1 MPLSNVKIEL
11 NNSLINADLIS
22 NRGVGFTDN
31 RSLKEKLKMDLLAY
45 LAYLYD
51 NSDMGAAQV
60 TKYIEDNLIMHV
72 TRDQLVKFKY
82 ERCNGEK
89 FGMTVPE
96 SVKVFAKADLKG
108 GFRRSSTG
116 FTMSRQLSHLYGDF
130 GREFIA
136 IGGATDD
143 EVKKLTDYSM
153 MLDSFLKEYGL
164 YASGAPNE
172 LIEANLSEME
182 NLSFD
187 MPLII
192 DPATGKPMGEEDD
205 EKSGKKNKKAEK
217 DGKEETEVTLDQM
230 LEELNS
236 LVGLEEVKADL
247 NNLINFIKVMK
258 LREAHGMKQPE
269 ISLHLVFSGNP
280 GTGKTTVA
288 RLLAGIYQKLGV
300 LAKGQLVEVDRSNLV
315 VGYIGQTA
323 TKTSKVIDSAIGG
336 VLFIDEAYTL
346 TSGKDEKDFGQEAV
360 DTLLKRMEDNRD
372 ELIVIVAGYTEPME
386 EFVDSNPGLKSRF
399 NKYIFFKDYT
409 GEELYKIFQLQCK
422 KQQYHLNK
430 AAGKYVKE
438 YLTARAEAHE
448 ENFANAREARNYLER
463 CIERQANRIV
473 GLENVDGKVLE
484 ELVLADVKED

>member
-1 MPLSNVKIEL
+1 MPLSNVKVQIS
-11 NNSLINADLIS
+11 NAQTNADLIT
-22 NRGVGFTDN
+22 NRGLGFSDH
-31 RSLKEKLKMDLLAY
+31 RSLKEKLKMDLLAF

-51 NSDMGAAQV
+51 NCDATASQV
-60 TKYIEDNLIMHV
+60 TRFIEENLIMHV
-72 TRDQLVKFKY
+72 SKDQLIKFKY
-82 ERCNGEK
+82 ERCNGEH
-89 FGMTVPE
+89 FAVTVPE
-96 SVKVFAKADLKG
+96 SLKVFARADLKG
-108 GFRRSSTG
+108 GFRRSSEG
-116 FTMSRQLSHLYGDF
+116 FTMSRQLAHLYGDL
-130 GREFIA
+130 GREFISF
-136 IGGATDD
+136 GGVTEA
-143 EVKKLTDYSM
+143 ELRRVTDYSM
-153 MLDSFLKEYGL
+153 MMDSFLKEYGL

-172 LIEANLSEME
+172 LIEANRSEMAD
-182 NLSFD
+182 LSFD

-192 DPATGKPMGEEDD
+192 DPVTGKSTDSDAKG
-205 EKSGKKNKKAEK
+205 KKTGSGKNT
-217 DGKEETEVTLDQM
+217 DGAQEVTLDQM

-236 LVGLEEVKADL
+236 LVGLEEVKKDL

-258 LREAHGMKQPE
+258 LREEHGMKQPE

-288 RLLAGIYQKLGV
+288 RLLSGIYQKLGV
-300 LAKGQLVEVDRSNLV
+300 LDKGQLVEVDRSDLV

-323 TKTSKVIDSAIGG
+323 TKTSKVVDSAIGG

-346 TSGKDEKDFGQEAV
+346 TAGKDDKDFGQEAV

-386 EFVDSNPGLKSRF
+386 EFVNSNPGLKSRF

-409 GEELYKIFQLQCK
+409 GEELFKIFQLQCK

-430 AAGKYVKE
+430 AAAKYVKD
-438 YLTARAEAHE
+438 YLSARAEAHE

-473 GLENVDGKVLE
+473 ALTDVDDKVLE
-484 ELVLADVKED
+484 ELVLADVREDG